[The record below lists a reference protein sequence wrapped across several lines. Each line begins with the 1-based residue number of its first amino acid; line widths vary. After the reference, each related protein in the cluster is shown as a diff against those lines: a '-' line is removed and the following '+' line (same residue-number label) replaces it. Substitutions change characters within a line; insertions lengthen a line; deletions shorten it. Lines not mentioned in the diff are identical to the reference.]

1 MMAEGHGD
9 PAGVSAGVWRD
20 RLMHSDE
27 EITPELLGASE
38 VSCEVIAMAKEPGWR
53 GDMEVTLGREA
64 VSSGLL
70 SSGLSGVQEAAL
82 QWVLLCSELQQSI
95 SQGDLNLGQIS

>member
-1 MMAEGHGD
+1 ME
-9 PAGVSAGVWRD
+9 
-20 RLMHSDE
+20 
-27 EITPELLGASE
+27 
-38 VSCEVIAMAKEPGWR
+38 

-82 QWVLLCSELQQSI
+82 QWVLLCSEPQQSI